1 MWVPTFV
8 CPACEGVL
16 TGKREIFTCAR
27 CGASYFRNRDVYQF
41 LIAGKLDRVR
51 PFLSQY
57 RAVRRAD
64 GHQVLNVDRYTVLPR
79 VPSDDPNA
87 SEWRIRRE
95 SFATAL
101 TRAALRSPLARRIL
115 DVGAG
120 NGWLSYQLSQLG
132 HAPVALDL
140 DDDAGDGLRAVSPH
154 KPFPLVQADF
164 DAMPFAQGQFD
175 LVVMNASLHYSP
187 DPEHTLRAAQRL
199 LVDGG
204 ALVVMDSPMFDSS
217 ADGEAMVAE
226 QLQRLRS
233 DYAIPTPVYPGV
245 GFLTFDSLQRF
256 AESIGRKARFFASH
270 GPIAWRLRRA
280 WSSRRLG
287 RRPASFGVWV
297 AQ

>member
-1 MWVPTFV
+1 
-8 CPACEGVL
+8 
-16 TGKREIFTCAR
+16 
-27 CGASYFRNRDVYQF
+27 VYQF
-41 LIAGKLDRVR
+41 LVAGKLDRAR

-64 GHQVLNVDRYTVLPR
+64 GHQVMSADRYTVLPL
-79 VPSDDPNA
+79 VPSDDPHA
-87 SEWRIRRE
+87 GEWRIRRE
-95 SFATAL
+95 SFATAVA
-101 TRAALRSPLARRIL
+101 RAALRSQFARRIL

-140 DDDAGDGLRAVSPH
+140 DDDAGDGLRAVSAH

-164 DAMPFAQGQFD
+164 DAMPFARGQFD

-187 DPEHTLRAAQRL
+187 DPERTLRAAERL

-204 ALVVMDSPMFDSS
+204 SLVVMDSPMFDSV

-233 DYAIPTPVYPGV
+233 EFAIPKPVRPGV
-245 GFLTFDSLQRF
+245 GFLTFDGLQRF
-256 AESIGRKARFFASH
+256 AEGIGRSTRFFASH
-270 GPIAWRLRRA
+270 GSIAWRLRRA

-287 RRPASFGVWV
+287 RPAASFGVWV